1 MESRKCD
8 VFISYARENL
18 VEAEKLCKDFESE
31 GISVWFDDR
40 SLNLGERWKM
50 TIPEAINNVMFFIA
64 LISSQSTTKI
74 NGYVQKEIDIAL
86 DVKNKKPST
95 DFFIFPVRL
104 DDSKIP
110 DKISSMH
117 GIDIFPI
124 FNYHQKLKSIVK
136 NIRKYKDDKNLEIIG
151 FDLGHGESAIAITN
165 LSSSYEPRVAEIYGK
180 RSIITAVTFS
190 NTGDIVIGEDAYIQ
204 NNGIDNLY
212 IHFKTPD
219 FKKSKTES
227 LKFFV
232 GECLNILKKEGKA
245 KLDTNTHF
253 FVGHPSGWNE
263 ESLIKE
269 YEEILQ
275 DAGMTNVKVRPESRA
290 AFLEAKETGK
300 LQKSLTKSPDN
311 LLNNLLIID
320 IGSSTTD
327 FTIIKN
333 SVEFPLELGYNNLGG
348 SLIDEL
354 IFNKTLER
362 LSPEERE
369 EFNRL
374 FQSNIPLKLQCL
386 LTCRTAKEEYFSR
399 ESDNNTSIE
408 KEKKINK
415 PNGGKLYFEVSF
427 NKKDMEE
434 ILNNPLISPIDQLKG
449 RTWKQAFT
457 DALQECKKEIQS
469 PEIIFMT
476 GGGSHMSFTREI
488 CEEEFPQSEVIRGLE
503 PELSVAKGLAI
514 LGRIDFKIDLFRKE
528 VKEFIDE
535 PEKLDS
541 IIKKAIQK
549 FSKNSAKSL
558 TEKTLNILKSC
569 IEKWRDGEIQTIAAI
584 EEKIQ
589 IEIKNDLDKENNFS
603 EIETQK
609 LIEHLGEEIQKSTD
623 ELCDRHN
630 IPNRI
635 FDISI
640 NPDNND
646 VNFYLEMNSLL
657 IEKISK
663 KVYATL
669 PVLISTLFFFISIVI
684 IIIAID
690 SVTIVPILV
699 EALAIAGIVVK
710 RDQALSYIKDKYDN
724 IKGIFENLLR
734 TTPLPIKLRI
744 FFLDNDQITNL
755 ISEKRNDVEKDI
767 NEQLSS
773 ELLQKNIYSEIK
785 NYVNKRLNEQADF
798 ASFLIKQAET
808 R

>member
-1 MESRKCD
+1 MESRKPD
-8 VFISYARENL
+8 VFISYARENFGD
-18 VEAEKLCKDFESE
+18 AEKLCKDLESE

-40 SLNLGERWKM
+40 SLNVGERWKM
-50 TIPEAINNVMFFIA
+50 VIPEAINNVMFFIA
-64 LISSQSTTKI
+64 LISSESTTKI
-74 NGYVQKEIDIAL
+74 NGFVQKEIDIAL
-86 DVKNKKPST
+86 DVKNKKPLN

-117 GIDIFPI
+117 GIDIFPV
-124 FNYHQKLKSIVK
+124 FNYHQKLQSIVK
-136 NIRKYKDDKNLEIIG
+136 NIRKYKDEKNLEIIG

-165 LSSSYEPRVAEIYGK
+165 LSSSSEPQVAEIHGK
-180 RSIITAVTFS
+180 RSIITAVTLS
-190 NTGDIVIGEDAYIQ
+190 NTGDIVIGEDAYIE

-219 FKKSKTES
+219 FKKSKTKS
-227 LKFFV
+227 LKLFV
-232 GECLNILKKEGKA
+232 KECLNILKKEGKA

-253 FVGHPSGWNE
+253 FVGHPSGWNKE
-263 ESLIKE
+263 TLIKE

-290 AFLEAKETGK
+290 AFLEAKETGR

-333 SVEFPLELGYNNLGG
+333 SEELPLDLGYNNLGG

-354 IFNKTLER
+354 IFNKTLEGM
-362 LSPEERE
+362 SPEDRE

-374 FQSNIPLKLQCL
+374 FQSNLRSKLQCF
-386 LTCRTAKEEYFSR
+386 LTCRRAKEEYFSR
-399 ESDNNTSIE
+399 ESDNNTPIE

-415 PNGGKLYFEVSF
+415 PNGGKLYFEVSI

-434 ILNNPLISPIDQLKG
+434 ILSNPLISPIDQLKG
-449 RTWKQAFT
+449 KTWKQAFT
-457 DALQECKKEIQS
+457 DALQECKKEIES

-488 CEEEFPQSEVIRGLE
+488 CQEEFPQSEVIRGLE

-514 LGRIDFKIDLFRKE
+514 LGRVDFKIDLFRKE

-541 IIKKAIQK
+541 IIKEAIQK
-549 FSKNSAKSL
+549 FSNNSAKSL
-558 TEKTLNILKSC
+558 TEKTLKILKSC

-584 EEKIQ
+584 EEKIK

-609 LIEHLGEEIQKSTD
+609 LIEHLGKEIQKSTD
-623 ELCDRHN
+623 DLCDRYN
-630 IPNRI
+630 IPKSI

-640 NPDNND
+640 NPNNKD
-646 VNFYLEMNSLL
+646 VNFYSEINSLL

-663 KVYATL
+663 KLYATL
-669 PVLISTLFFFISIVI
+669 PVLISTLFLFISIFI
-684 IIIAID
+684 IFIAID
-690 SVTIVPILV
+690 SVSIAPIVV
-699 EALAIAGIVVK
+699 EAFVVAGIVVS
-710 RDQALSYIKDKYDN
+710 RDQVFSYFKDKYDN
-724 IKGIFENLLR
+724 IKDIFEKLLR
-734 TTPLPIKLRI
+734 TTPIPIKLRN
-744 FFLDNDQITNL
+744 FFLNDEQITNL
-755 ISEKRNDVEKDI
+755 ISEKRNDVENDI
-767 NEQLSS
+767 NEQLNS
-773 ELLQKNIYSEIK
+773 ELLQKNIYSGIK
-785 NYVNKRLNEQADF
+785 NYVNKRLNEQADI